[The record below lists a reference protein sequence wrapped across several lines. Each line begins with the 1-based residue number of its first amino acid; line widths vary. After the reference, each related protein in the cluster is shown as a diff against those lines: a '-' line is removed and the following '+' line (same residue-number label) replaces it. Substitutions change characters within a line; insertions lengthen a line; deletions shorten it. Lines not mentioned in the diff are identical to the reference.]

1 MKTQKLLQILMSAGL
16 TAMVLIPGA
25 AGAAWG
31 GEEAVEKTIDGVT
44 YPYQH
49 TFIISAYYSPIAGQK
64 RYVTGSYAG
73 DVRLNGEGVHAADG
87 SLVYPGMIAAPKSYA
102 FGTKMKIPGIGVV
115 AVHDRGGAIVHAG
128 ERNQAHDRLDVWM
141 GYGDQGLRRALNWG
155 RRTVDVTV
163 YGIDA
168 SVQENVY
175 LEGYS
180 EAEKVAETL
189 TGDAPTTFVE
199 DLSVNDKSDNVKKL
213 QAGLKDLGYYNG
225 EATGDYD
232 DATKLGVIK
241 LQIAT
246 GVIDDENDFGAGYFG
261 PQTRKSF
268 EDALNRKNDQ
278 VRKNLPVTPLSRDD
292 QGDEVRKLQQAL
304 QKLGYDVEVNGIY
317 DHQTVEAIFQ
327 FQKDQNVVQSKTDFG
342 AGVFG
347 PKTMKILAS
356 KLVDVSFDQ
365 ANAEESSVQPVVV
378 FSKDL
383 RLGDKGEDVRKLQ
396 DELKRMNLLGVETS
410 GYYGEVTQ
418 HAVMKFQQ
426 AQGLINAPDDA
437 DAGYFGPGTRARIHA
452 IIGQRQHVNQL
463 MADRNP
469 PAKKEETV
477 ALQ

>member
-31 GEEAVEKTIDGVT
+31 GEEAVEKTVDGVT

-49 TFIISAYYSPIAGQK
+49 TFIISAYYSPLAGQK
-64 RYVTGSYAG
+64 KYVTGSYAG

-87 SLVYPGMIAAPKSYA
+87 SVVYPGMVAAPKSYA

-163 YGIDA
+163 YGIDT

-199 DLSVNDKSDNVKKL
+199 DLSVHDKSDNVKKL
-213 QAGLKDLGYYNG
+213 QAGLKDLGYYSG

-268 EDALNRKNDQ
+268 EDALNRKKDQ
-278 VRKNLPVTPLSRDD
+278 VSKNLPVTPLSRDD
-292 QGDEVRKLQQAL
+292 QGDEVRKLQQGL

-327 FQKDQNVVQSKTDFG
+327 FQKDQHVVQSKTDFG

-383 RLGDKGEDVRKLQ
+383 HLGDKGEDVRKLQ

-426 AQGLINAPDDA
+426 AQGLIDAPDDA

-452 IIGQRQHVNQL
+452 IIGQRQHVTEL

>member
-16 TAMVLIPGA
+16 TAMVLLPGA
-25 AGAAWG
+25 TGAAWG
-31 GEEAVEKTIDGVT
+31 SEEAVEKTVDGVT

-64 RYVTGSYAG
+64 KYVTGSYAG

-87 SLVYPGMIAAPKSYA
+87 SVVYPGMIAAPKSYA

-168 SVQENVY
+168 SLQENVY

-199 DLSVNDKSDNVKKL
+199 DLSVNDKSENVRKL
-213 QAGLKDLGYYNG
+213 QAGLKDLGYYSG

-232 DATKLGVIK
+232 DATRLGVIK

-268 EDALNRKNDQ
+268 EDALNRKDDQ

-426 AQGLINAPDDA
+426 AQGLIDAPDDA